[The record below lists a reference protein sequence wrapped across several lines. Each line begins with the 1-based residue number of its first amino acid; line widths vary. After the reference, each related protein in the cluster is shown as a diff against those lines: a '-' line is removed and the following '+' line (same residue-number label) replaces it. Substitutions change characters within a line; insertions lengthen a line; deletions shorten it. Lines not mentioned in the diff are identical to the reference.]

1 MSSTLPLIKDVHF
14 EQNPDRLKV
23 VMPVKRQQG
32 YLVIYN
38 VLLLLW
44 LAMMIAGLIFT
55 LRIVFSGERYA
66 LVFTLMLLVFL
77 VILYRFGRFLRWH
90 WGYHTANREILF
102 INKQQ
107 LILRRPVS
115 ILGPTD
121 AYDMEHVN
129 PFYND
134 EQTANPAFRYG
145 SHEVLFGQALSDSA
159 ARQLVQTLNRLY
171 FPAHRQ
177 EKDEG

>member
-1 MSSTLPLIKDVHF
+1 
-14 EQNPDRLKV
+14 
-23 VMPVKRQQG
+23 
-32 YLVIYN
+32 
-38 VLLLLW
+38 
-44 LAMMIAGLIFT
+44 
-55 LRIVFSGERYA
+55 
-66 LVFTLMLLVFL
+66 MLLVFL
-77 VILYRFGRFLRWH
+77 LILYRFGRFLRWH
-90 WGYHTANREILF
+90 WGYHTASREILF

-134 EQTANPAFRYG
+134 EKTASPAFRYG
-145 SHEVLFGQALSDSA
+145 SHEVLFGQALSESA
-159 ARQLVQTLNRLY
+159 ARQLVKTLNKLY
-171 FPAHRQ
+171 FPAHQQ